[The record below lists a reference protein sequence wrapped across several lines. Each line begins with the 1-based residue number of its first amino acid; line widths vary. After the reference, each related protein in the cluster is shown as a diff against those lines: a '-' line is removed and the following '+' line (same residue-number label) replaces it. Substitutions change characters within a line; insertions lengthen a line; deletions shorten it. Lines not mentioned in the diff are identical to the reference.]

1 MQIASISEID
11 EFAALV
17 QRGIDS
23 WVAAGKMLV
32 KMRQQKPD
40 IFLHIISAHPWIELS
55 ALEMFCR
62 IGEGKLHPRTLLLPP
77 MVAEKVSQLPEPKQ
91 REVLE
96 KSPSEIKRMMSAQ
109 NGRQN
114 RGGEKI
120 HQELGLS
127 SKLPTAGF
135 WMLTVKDGQ
144 MTFKKC
150 EANERCI
157 PVVLDADNSFYIQ
170 VLDPKAGKQF
180 NGAAKKHA
188 PIIHD
193 EMSDT
198 EKAYAKFRAEM
209 EDS

>member
-11 EFAALV
+11 EFAALI

-23 WVAAGKMLV
+23 WVSAGKMLV
-32 KMRQQKPD
+32 KMRQQKFD
-40 IFLHIISAHPWIELS
+40 IFLHIIAAHPWIELS

-62 IGEGKLHPRTLLLPP
+62 IGEGKIHPRTLLLPP
-77 MVAEKVSQLPEPKQ
+77 MLAEKVSRLPEPQQK
-91 REVLE
+91 EVLE
-96 KSPSEIKRMMSAQ
+96 KSPSEIKRMMLAS

-114 RGGEKI
+114 KGGPKL

-127 SKLPTAGF
+127 AKLPTAGF
-135 WMLTVKDGQ
+135 WKCTMDSGSL
-144 MTFKKC
+144 TFKKC

-157 PVVLDADNSFYIQ
+157 PVVLGIDNSFYIQ

-180 NGAAKKHA
+180 NGAAKKHT

-209 EDS
+209 E